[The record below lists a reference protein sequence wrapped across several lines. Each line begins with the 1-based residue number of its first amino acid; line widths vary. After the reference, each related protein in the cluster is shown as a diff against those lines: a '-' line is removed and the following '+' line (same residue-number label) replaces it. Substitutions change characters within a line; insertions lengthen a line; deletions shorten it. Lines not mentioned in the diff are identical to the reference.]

1 MKKIDEKISKV
12 YDFIVEFTKEN
23 GFPPSIR
30 EICANTNIK
39 STATA
44 YSYVEKLKT
53 KGLLSKTSTKNRTLK
68 VSNLSNNIKTIP
80 LVGVVTA
87 GTPILAQENI
97 EGMYPLPPE
106 FDTNSDFFALAVK
119 GTSMINAGIYDG
131 DKVIVKKQNTAE
143 NGDIVVALIDDS
155 ATVKRFYKKENKIIL
170 HPEND
175 ELSDIIVDNVY
186 ILGIVKGLFRKMW
199 LKLHVF

>member
-30 EICANTNIK
+30 EICENLNIK

-106 FDTNSDFFALAVK
+106 FDANSDFFALTVK
-119 GTSMINAGIYDG
+119 GTSMINAGIFDG

-155 ATVKRFYKKENKIIL
+155 ATVKRFYKKQNKIIL
-170 HPEND
+170 HPENN

-186 ILGIVKGLFRKMW
+186 ILGIVKGLFRK
-199 LKLHVF
+199 L

>member
-106 FDTNSDFFALAVK
+106 FDTNSDFFALTVK

>member
-1 MKKIDEKISKV
+1 MKKIDEKIAKV
-12 YDFIVEFTKEN
+12 YDFIVEFSKEN

-30 EICANTNIK
+30 EICENTNIK

-44 YSYVEKLKT
+44 YSYVEKLKS
-53 KGLLSKTSTKNRTLK
+53 KGLLSKTSTKNRALK
-68 VSNLSNNIKTIP
+68 VSNLSTNIKTIP

-106 FDTNSDFFALAVK
+106 FDSNSDFFALTVQ

-143 NGDIVVALIDDS
+143 NGEIVVALIDDS
-155 ATVKRFYKKENKIIL
+155 ATVKRFYKKQNKIIL

-186 ILGIVKGLFRKMW
+186 ILGIVKGLFRKI
-199 LKLHVF
+199 